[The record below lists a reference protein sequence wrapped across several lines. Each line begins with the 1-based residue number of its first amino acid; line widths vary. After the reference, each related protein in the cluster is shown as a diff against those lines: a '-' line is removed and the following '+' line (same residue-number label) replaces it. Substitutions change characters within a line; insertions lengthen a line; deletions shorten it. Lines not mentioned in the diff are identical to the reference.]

1 MTHRVNVMLD
11 DQVWDQLQA
20 IPAGERSR
28 FINDVVSQELLK
40 QRQRDAWQNLQTLRQ
55 TLPVVP
61 GCSED
66 WVREDRDAHS

>member
-1 MTHRVNVMLD
+1 MGHRVNVMLD
-11 DQVWDQLQA
+11 DQVWEQLQN

-28 FINDVVSQELLK
+28 LINESLSVELLR
-40 QRQRDAWQNLQTLRQ
+40 RQRLAAMDGMEVLRA

-66 WVREDRDAHS
+66 WVREDRESH

>member
-1 MTHRVNVMLD
+1 MAHRVNVMLE

-40 QRQRDAWQNLQTLRQ
+40 QRQREAWERLQALRQ
-55 TLPVVP
+55 TLPTVS
-61 GCSED
+61 GRSED
-66 WVREDRDAHS
+66 WVREDRDTHL